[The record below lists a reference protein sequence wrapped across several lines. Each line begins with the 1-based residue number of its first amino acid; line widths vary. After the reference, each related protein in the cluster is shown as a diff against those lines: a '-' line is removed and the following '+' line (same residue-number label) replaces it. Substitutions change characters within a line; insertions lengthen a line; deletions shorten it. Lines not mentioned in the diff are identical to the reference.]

1 MIVKFF
7 IVAAIAFS
15 IPVAAFLA
23 LVRAFGH
30 ADYYGD

>member
-1 MIVKFF
+1 MIVKFLV
-7 IVAAIAFS
+7 VAAIVFS